1 MSFENNFIKEK
12 KSFLREKWE
21 IFFLKIVKK
30 RILEF
35 DSQKDKILFI
45 KGKDDL
51 NKILTDGIDNKDYRF
66 VVISTPLNNFDNLVD
81 FFNRINTIFNEDT
94 HIIVNYYS
102 NLWRFLFFITS
113 KLGITNYFENECYF
127 SKKLFD
133 TFLQSTNYK
142 VSNYIDEPLIPINI
156 FFLTKF
162 LYLLSNIFSFLKF
175 FSVTKMCILRKK
187 TISENN
193 LKKSSIIIPCKN
205 EEKNIENIIKE
216 VKKLSFPKELVFI
229 DDKSDDNT
237 LKIIQEQKK
246 INPNIEIKII
256 NGLGKGNYKAV
267 KLGLQIAS
275 GY

>member
-102 NLWRFLFFITS
+102 NL
-113 KLGITNYFENECYF
+113 
-127 SKKLFD
+127 
-133 TFLQSTNYK
+133 
-142 VSNYIDEPLIPINI
+142 
-156 FFLTKF
+156 
-162 LYLLSNIFSFLKF
+162 
-175 FSVTKMCILRKK
+175 
-187 TISENN
+187 
-193 LKKSSIIIPCKN
+193 
-205 EEKNIENIIKE
+205 
-216 VKKLSFPKELVFI
+216 
-229 DDKSDDNT
+229 
-237 LKIIQEQKK
+237 
-246 INPNIEIKII
+246 
-256 NGLGKGNYKAV
+256 
-267 KLGLQIAS
+267 
-275 GY
+275 